1 MGEKASLT
9 AQEVNT
15 SSYIEPSQGGNMK
28 RTQRLDKVLS
38 NFGFGSRNE
47 VKGLVKAGLV
57 SVDGKATCN
66 ASMHVDPENST
77 ITVNGE
83 KLNYRKFIYV
93 MMNKPAGIISAT
105 YDAKLKTAID
115 ILPEEFACFDLFP
128 AGRLDI
134 DTEGMLLLTNDGQL
148 AHDILSP
155 KKHVAKRYYALI
167 DGQVT
172 NEDAQRFADGIVIDD
187 GYKCM
192 PAELIVIRSGLR
204 SETEVV
210 LHEGKFHQVKRMFEA
225 LGKKVIY
232 LKRIQMG
239 GLVLDESLEPGEC
252 RELTAEE
259 VNLLKAGVLNI
270 PE

>member
-1 MGEKASLT
+1 
-9 AQEVNT
+9 
-15 SSYIEPSQGGNMK
+15 MK
-28 RTQRLDKVLS
+28 HTQRLDKVLS
-38 NFGFGSRNE
+38 NFGFGSRND
-47 VKGLVKAGLV
+47 VRKLIKAGLV
-57 SVDGKATCN
+57 TVDGMAAGD
-66 ASMHVDPENST
+66 ASMHIDPENSV
-77 ITVNGE
+77 ITVNGQ

-93 MMNKPAGIISAT
+93 MMNKPAGTISAT

-155 KKHVAKRYYALI
+155 KKHVEKRYYALI

-172 NEDAQRFADGIVIDD
+172 YDDVQMFAEGVVLDD
-187 GYKCM
+187 GYKTM
-192 PAELIVIRSGLR
+192 PAELTIIRSGLR
-204 SETEVV
+204 SEIELV

-225 LGKKVIY
+225 VGKKVLY

-239 GLVLDESLEPGEC
+239 GLKLDESLEPGEC
-252 RELTAEE
+252 RELTKDE
-259 VNLLKAGVLNI
+259 VELLKQKL
-270 PE
+270 E

>member
-1 MGEKASLT
+1 
-9 AQEVNT
+9 
-15 SSYIEPSQGGNMK
+15 MK

-47 VKGLVKAGLV
+47 IKRLVKAGMV
-57 SVDGKATCN
+57 VVDGTTVSD
-66 ASMHVDPENST
+66 ASMHVDPENSV
-77 ITVNGE
+77 IKVSGK

-93 MMNKPAGIISAT
+93 MMNKPSGIISAT

-115 ILPEEFACFDLFP
+115 ILPEEFACFNLFP

-155 KKHVAKRYYALI
+155 RKHVDKRYYALI

-172 NEDAQRFADGIVIDD
+172 NEDVQKFADGVVIDD
-187 GYKCM
+187 GYKTM
-192 PAELIVIRSGLR
+192 PAELSVIRSGLR
-204 SETEVV
+204 SEIELV

-225 LGKKVIY
+225 VGKKVVY
-232 LKRIQMG
+232 LKRLQMG
-239 GLVLDESLEPGEC
+239 GLWLDESLEPGEC

-259 VNLLKAGVLNI
+259 VELLKSKVR
-270 PE
+270 

>member
-1 MGEKASLT
+1 
-9 AQEVNT
+9 
-15 SSYIEPSQGGNMK
+15 
-28 RTQRLDKVLS
+28 LDKVLS
-38 NFGFGSRNE
+38 NFGFGSRSE
-47 VKGLVKAGLV
+47 IKKLVKAGRV
-57 SVDGKATCN
+57 VVDGMAAKD
-66 ASMHVDPENST
+66 ASVYVDPENSN
-77 ITVNGE
+77 ITVNGK

-155 KKHVAKRYYALI
+155 KKHVDKRYYALI

-172 NEDAQRFADGIVIDD
+172 DEDVQRFADGVVIDD
-187 GYKCM
+187 GYRTM
-192 PAELIVIRSGLR
+192 PAELSVIRSGLR
-204 SETEVV
+204 SEIELV

-225 LGKKVIY
+225 VGKKVVY

-239 GLVLDESLEPGEC
+239 GLRLDESLEPGEC

-259 VNLLKAGVLNI
+259 VELLKR
-270 PE
+270 